1 MDTLQHSE
9 SATVNPRWVLA
20 LSDEVANP
28 TSPAYVAIE
37 LTPQL
42 NILAGDLRDVLER
55 IEESFI
61 RGGYKL
67 RAREAELSF
76 PAAVSCVVFDDV
88 LPDDENSGIFG
99 DELRA
104 LTKACDHLSLCMGD
118 DEPNEGWVLLPDN
131 LAWEALWI
139 QLCVE
144 DPDTV
149 IRNDPQETILTSSFH
164 GEYAIHH
171 MQMLLEDGRH
181 VRVSSPLTGMLMA
194 AGFPF

>member
-1 MDTLQHSE
+1 
-9 SATVNPRWVLA
+9 

-37 LTPQL
+37 LTTRL
-42 NILAGDLRDVLER
+42 NTLAGDMRDMLDC

-61 RGGYKL
+61 RGGYTL
-67 RAREAELSF
+67 RAKEAELSF
-76 PAAVSCVVFDDV
+76 PAEVSCVAFDDV
-88 LPDDENSGIFG
+88 LPDDENDGIFG

-118 DEPNEGWVLLPDN
+118 DEEPNEGWVLLSDS

-144 DPDTV
+144 DGDTV
-149 IRNDPQETILTSSFH
+149 MRNDPHETILTSSFH

-181 VRVSSPLTGMLMA
+181 VRVTSPLTGMLMA
-194 AGFPF
+194 AGFPI